1 MLALN
6 KYAFLAKR
14 ENDYSSYRALSKVYV
29 LVIYLFALKCILY
42 PLPANLVNGLPS
54 SSDLWKALMGTM
66 RATGRPTLGYP
77 HLLPGSISSTIC
89 ISPIFPPDR
98 RPLPWIQ
105 LVLDGCLVLV
115 LPSPSLAPLA
125 QWSADTCVTVGSGW
139 EVSPDLKCLPMS
151 YVHTHTKTACKFPEY
166 LRVSFHKPIQAGL
179 STLLWHSKQSNR
191 LLLLLPAF
199 PHCPYLVSQHFQLLY
214 Y

>member
-6 KYAFLAKR
+6 KYAFLAER
-14 ENDYSSYRALSKVYV
+14 ENDYSSYHELSKVYV

-42 PLPANLVNGLPS
+42 PFPANLVNGLPS
-54 SSDLWKALMGTM
+54 GLDLWKALMGNM
-66 RATGRPTLGYP
+66 RATGRQTLGYP
-77 HLLPGSISSTIC
+77 HLLPGSTSSTIC
-89 ISPIFPPDR
+89 ISSIFPPDR

-105 LVLDGCLVLV
+105 LVLDGCSVLV

-151 YVHTHTKTACKFPEY
+151 VCTYPHQNCLQSSRILKSQ
-166 LRVSFHKPIQAGL
+166 LSQAYTSWPQH
-179 STLLWHSKQSNR
+179 STMTL
-191 LLLLLPAF
+191 
-199 PHCPYLVSQHFQLLY
+199 
-214 Y
+214 